1 MFTGIIEDLGILK
14 KIEKEASNFNFYF
27 ESKLTNE
34 LKVDQSLCHNGV
46 CLTVVSINN
55 NIYKVT
61 AVKETLEKSNLGD
74 LYVGSLVNLERAMKN
89 NARFDGHYVQGHVD
103 QTGQCLNVIEAD
115 GSWYYEFKYN
125 NNSNNITIE
134 KGSIAI
140 NGVSL
145 TVVNSK
151 LD

>member
-61 AVKETLEKSNLGD
+61 FRNYFRNYA
-74 LYVGSLVNLERAMKN
+74 RAICCDKN
-89 NARFDGHYVQGHVD
+89 MTMH
-103 QTGQCLNVIEAD
+103 I
-115 GSWYYEFKYN
+115 
-125 NNSNNITIE
+125 
-134 KGSIAI
+134 
-140 NGVSL
+140 
-145 TVVNSK
+145 
-151 LD
+151 